1 MIHSSRLVPRDLRE
15 FFAFVTALGDPLVAR
30 DRRGA
35 DPADIDRL
43 QQLAGR
49 PLPPL
54 YLEFLRELGERSL
67 VPIARDGHHDVRS
80 LLDYYE
86 DPTEEIQP
94 DTVVI
99 CTPAIEPPTLLVYR
113 DDPDP
118 AVFAG
123 DTFIASSFAHQL
135 WRCGWLVALWP
146 NSTQL
151 TIAGGD
157 TDAVARSAER
167 AGLEPLW
174 FSAVDRRC
182 LDDGPAQLY
191 LEQQGPVARAT
202 VMSRRPDARARLA
215 DWLVRRHG
223 ARRL

>member
-1 MIHSSRLVPRDLRE
+1 MPRDIAE
-15 FFAFVTALGDPLVAR
+15 FFAFVTALGDPLVAQ

-67 VPIARDGHHDVRS
+67 VRIGRDGRQGVRD

-86 DPTEEIQP
+86 DPMEAIP
-94 DTVVI
+94 GDAVVI
-99 CTPAIEPPTLLVYR
+99 CTPAIEPPTLLVDR
-113 DDPDP
+113 DGAEP

-123 DTFIASSFAHQL
+123 DALIAPSFAHQL

-146 NSTQL
+146 NNTQL

-157 TDAVARSAER
+157 AGTVARSAER
-167 AGLEPLW
+167 AGFEPLW
-174 FSAVDRRC
+174 FGGAGHFC
-182 LDDGPAQLY
+182 LDDGAAQLY

-202 VMSRRPDARARLA
+202 VMSRSAAARTRFA

-223 ARRL
+223 ARRV